1 MSKVKNWAWDCAE
14 KKLDEVVEK
23 VENGLLTQS
32 QAVKE
37 IKDSNE
43 NWGLLGFDSVD
54 DIIDYISEIKVKVS
68 C

>member
-1 MSKVKNWAWDCAE
+1 MGAVKNWAWDCAE

-37 IKDSNE
+37 IQDADE
-43 NWGLLGFDSVD
+43 NWGLVGFDTVND
-54 DIIDYISEIKVKVS
+54 VIDFICEVKVKETG
-68 C
+68 

>member
-37 IKDSNE
+37 IKDFFKFMAD
-43 NWGLLGFDSVD
+43 GF
-54 DIIDYISEIKVKVS
+54 EIFFLHRV
-68 C
+68 